1 MKLFKLRTIWLPT
14 WQGWTLLFL
23 IPAVFLVVFF
33 INAHRF
39 LAVTNRVADADVL
52 VVEDWMADV
61 FMQATSVEYKKGNYR
76 LLLISGL
83 REYDSQGNVIQN
95 GRKLSAVNRLI
106 SLGIPKDRIMECFAP
121 ATESH
126 RSAAMAGAVRD
137 ALGQHSIKTKGV
149 NVVAPA
155 THARKTWLVYRRA
168 LAGET
173 AVGIVA
179 VAPGIYDPDRWWQNS
194 VSAKWVLT
202 NYAGLLYEWVT
213 GL

>member
-1 MKLFKLRTIWLPT
+1 MIL
-14 WQGWTLLFL
+14 
-23 IPAVFLVVFF
+23 AVFLVVFF

-39 LAVTNRVADADVL
+39 LAVTSRAADADVL

-61 FMQATSVEYKKGNYR
+61 FLQATAVEFKKGNYR

-83 REYDSQGNVIQN
+83 REFDSHDNVTQN
-95 GRKLSAVNRLI
+95 VRKSSAVNRLI
-106 SLGIPKDRIMECFAP
+106 SLGIPKDQIIECFAP
-121 ATESH
+121 ATEGH

-137 ALGQHSIKTKGV
+137 ALRQHSIKTKGV

-168 LAGET
+168 LASEA

-179 VAPGIYDPDRWWQNS
+179 IAPGIYDPDRWWQNS
-194 VSAKWVLT
+194 KSAKWVLT
-202 NYAGLLYEWVT
+202 NYAGLLYEWIT

>member
-1 MKLFKLRTIWLPT
+1 MKLFKLRTVWLPT
-14 WQGWTLLFL
+14 WQGWTVFFMIL
-23 IPAVFLVVFF
+23 IVFLVVFF

-39 LAVTNRVADADVL
+39 LAVTSRVPDADIL

-61 FMQATSVEYKKGNYR
+61 FLQATAVEFKKGNYR

-83 REYDSQGNVIQN
+83 REYDSHNDVIQN
-95 GRKLSAVNRLI
+95 VRKSSKVNRLI
-106 SLGIPKDRIMECFAP
+106 SLGVPKDQIMECFTP
-121 ATESH
+121 VTEDH

-137 ALGQHSIKTKGV
+137 ALRQHNIKAKGV
-149 NVVAPA
+149 NVLAPA

-168 LAGET
+168 LASGA

-179 VAPGIYDPDRWWQNS
+179 IAPGIYDPDRWWQNS
-194 VSAKWVLT
+194 QSAKWVLT
-202 NYAGLLYEWVT
+202 NYAGLFYEWIT